1 MISQLAS
8 LMILMCQLREER
20 QRIQAKQL
28 EAEARAQRADE
39 NGIEMRKMRMKETHP
54 TRIAEKHQYMDLP
67 SLIFFN
73 TFLVLFFGSVL
84 TICFALAFAGF
95 GCAIL

>member
-1 MISQLAS
+1 
-8 LMILMCQLREER
+8 MCQLREER

-67 SLIFFN
+67 SLIFF

>member
-28 EAEARAQRADE
+28 EAEARAQRTDE
-39 NGIEMRKMRMKETHP
+39 NSIEMRKMRMKETIQRGLKKNI
-54 TRIAEKHQYMDLP
+54 TW
-67 SLIFFN
+67 
-73 TFLVLFFGSVL
+73 
-84 TICFALAFAGF
+84 ICRV
-95 GCAIL
+95 

>member
-1 MISQLAS
+1 
-8 LMILMCQLREER
+8 MILMCQLREGRE
-20 QRIQAKQL
+20 RIQAKQL

-54 TRIAEKHQYMDLP
+54 TRIAEKYQYMDLP

>member
-1 MISQLAS
+1 
-8 LMILMCQLREER
+8 MCQLREER

-28 EAEARAQRADE
+28 EAEARAQGADE
-39 NGIEMRKMRMKETHP
+39 NGIEIRKMRMKETHP
-54 TRIAEKHQYMDLP
+54 TRIEEKHQYMDLP

-73 TFLVLFFGSVL
+73 TFLVLFFLGPVL
-84 TICFALAFAGF
+84 TFCFALAFAGF